1 MINSHLLVVYKYY
14 IMEEIIHYNS
24 TQNLSRNSLKL
35 IILRVFGLSPTNTQ
49 NGFYLNYWFRTPSG
63 DSKAGC
69 LQLVQGHRDPT

>member
-49 NGFYLNYWFRTPSG
+49 MGST
-63 DSKAGC
+63 
-69 LQLVQGHRDPT
+69 